1 MRRTALSF
9 AAVALVCIVLTVYIG
24 AQIGHA
30 GLSSRY
36 TLRATFDDA
45 TNLHS
50 GNTVRLAGVQVGLVQ
65 GVKLVDGRA
74 EVKFGVNK
82 SVALPDDTE
91 VAVRWLNLLGQRELY
106 LYPGTSQ
113 TRLQHGARVTRTRS
127 VVDLGQ
133 LINQLG
139 PLTQSLDPKQINT
152 LLETVVSAL
161 NGNLGNVDTIVGDLK
176 TVLGT
181 LASRNETISQLL
193 SDYRTL
199 TDAVSHRDLQIRTA
213 VDNLVSLSGAF
224 AQSDQVLD
232 DSLVELPKLSTNLKA
247 FLDTNA
253 GDLGRIIDN
262 LSVVTGV
269 ARQRIGDL
277 EATLHN
283 LPPALQ
289 DLFTVTANG
298 PFLNVNVVCLTNVR
312 PPCPHPI
319 ILAAAI
325 RGSGALASPASFKA
339 TLVGAGS

>member
-24 AQIGHA
+24 GTIAHA

-36 TLRATFDDA
+36 SLTATFDDA

-65 GVKLVDGRA
+65 AVKLVDGRA
-74 EVKFGVNK
+74 EVRFGVNK
-82 SVALPDDTE
+82 SVTLPEDTE

-106 LYPGTSQ
+106 LYPGTSSA
-113 TRLQHGARVTRTRS
+113 RLQHGARVSRTRS

-152 LLETVVSAL
+152 HLETLVSAL
-161 NGNLGNVDTIVGDLK
+161 NGNIGNVDTIVADLK

-181 LASRNETISQLL
+181 LASRKETISQLI
-193 SDYRTL
+193 SDYQTL

-213 VDNLVSLSGAF
+213 VDNLVALSGAF

-232 DSLVELPKLSTNLKA
+232 NSLVELPKLATNLKA
-247 FLDTNA
+247 FLDANA

-277 EATLHN
+277 EGVLHG
-283 LPPALQ
+283 LPPALE
-289 DLFTVTANG
+289 DLFTATANG
-298 PFLNVNVVCLTNVR
+298 PFLNVNLVCLSTTR

-319 ILAAAI
+319 ILAAAV
-325 RGSGALASPASFKA
+325 RGAGPLTGAASFKT